1 MQIPSGKQCI
11 ENSIKAEAV
20 EQQVMQLLMYD
31 KPERYIEACD
41 LLDGTECSEIA
52 KQNQRIYILTI
63 ISVILRAE
71 VKEGIDNNIC
81 RGRTIDEIIEL
92 YKVMVMLFRRMEFD
106 MPSDLCMDILEVIR
120 NQNISMMAAIGI
132 VQSST
137 SLIDKEKIR
146 KGLISLISQ
155 GWSNDGQ

>member
-41 LLDGTECSEIA
+41 LLDSENCTEIA
-52 KQNQRIYILTI
+52 QQNQRIYILTI

-71 VKEGIDNNIC
+71 VKDGIVYNIC
-81 RGRTIDEIIEL
+81 RGRSIDEIIEI
-92 YKVMVMLFRRMEFD
+92 YKVLVMLFRRIEFD
-106 MPSDLCMDILEVIR
+106 LPEELCMDILEIIS
-120 NQNISMMAAIGI
+120 NENISMMAAIGI

-137 SLIDKEKIR
+137 SLIAKEKIR
-146 KGLISLISQ
+146 QGLINLISQ
-155 GWSNDGQ
+155 GWSTDGR